1 MEYSVAGLAEQ
12 RQKVPQYAKVG
23 VILLIVSYL
32 VTRSIPETA
41 AIVFAHWFAHMYMF
55 PSVYL

>member
-12 RQKVPQYAKVG
+12 RKKVPQYTKVG
-23 VILLIVSYL
+23 FILLIVAYL
-32 VTRSIPETA
+32 VTRSVAQTA

-55 PSVYL
+55 PSVQL